1 MRHRASIQAA
11 IMSDNSPSTPPNTHQ
26 RLDMARR
33 LEMERRLEY
42 ERRRIADRIE
52 QDIGGALSLALA
64 QATAYEQAL
73 SGQAAMSAAV
83 LGTLIR
89 QALQKARDL
98 QDTLHPTT
106 LDSLGLAAA
115 LESLVSQQMRAA
127 GRRIDLR
134 LGRFQERLP
143 AAIELLIFRAIT
155 DWIGRDPSH
164 AAISVERDEDAVTIL
179 YHDDGDPP
187 PEPDQ
192 RALIEQAR
200 AAGGAVDLRAVDAG
214 FRARLRFPFHNPTAL
229 TPREQDILALLADGL
244 TNKQIGVALS
254 ISARTVNF
262 HLDNLYAKLGVNSRT
277 EAAVYALRH
286 GLGQR

>member
-1 MRHRASIQAA
+1 
-11 IMSDNSPSTPPNTHQ
+11 
-26 RLDMARR
+26 
-33 LEMERRLEY
+33 
-42 ERRRIADRIE
+42 
-52 QDIGGALSLALA
+52 
-64 QATAYEQAL
+64 
-73 SGQAAMSAAV
+73 
-83 LGTLIR
+83 
-89 QALQKARDL
+89 L

-115 LESLVSQQMRAA
+115 LESLVSQQLRAA

-143 AAIELLIFRAIT
+143 AEVELLIFRAIT

-164 AAISVERDEDAVTIL
+164 AAISLERDEAAVTIT
-179 YHDDGDPP
+179 YQDDGDLPA
-187 PEPDQ
+187 EAEQ
-192 RALIEQAR
+192 RALFEQAR

-214 FRARLRFPFHNPTAL
+214 FRARLRFPLQSLAAL
-229 TPREQDILALLADGL
+229 TPREHDILALLADGL
-244 TNKQIGVALS
+244 TNKQIGAALG

-286 GLGQR
+286 GLRRT